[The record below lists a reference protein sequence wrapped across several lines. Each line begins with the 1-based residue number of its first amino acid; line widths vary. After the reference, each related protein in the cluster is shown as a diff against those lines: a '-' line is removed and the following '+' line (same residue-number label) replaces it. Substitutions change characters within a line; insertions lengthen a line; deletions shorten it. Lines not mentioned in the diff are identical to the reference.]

1 VGIESFDVYS
11 GSPGRSIGDM
21 QIDQD
26 GHRVWFGRGL
36 DLSQIGGAPAPGSI
50 TLAMLSQEVLDAM
63 TDLIHVRKT
72 ITFDGTEG
80 NGQIGKVIVFAHTG
94 EVELHSLHGK
104 CTVSLGS
111 AVAGTLA
118 LGTTSQADYF
128 ASAGD
133 IYDITEGKLLSAG
146 PGLTGLGGTEV
157 VKDLIGT
164 AENGYKN
171 LHLAADICLDV
182 AADDITVGEL
192 VFDLF
197 YKAVSDD
204 GAMAGDS

>member
-1 VGIESFDVYS
+1 
-11 GSPGRSIGDM
+11 M

-36 DLSQIGGAPAPGSI
+36 DLSQIGGAPAPASI

-63 TDLIHVRKT
+63 TDLVHVRKT
-72 ITFDGTEG
+72 VTFDATEG
-80 NGQIGKVIVFAHTG
+80 NGAIGKVILFAHTG

-118 LGTTSQADYF
+118 LGTTLFSELF

-133 IYDITEGKLLSAG
+133 IYDITEGKLLSG
-146 PGLTGLGGTEV
+146 PILTGLGGTDL
-157 VKDLIGT
+157 VKDLIPTDADGF
-164 AENGYKN
+164 KN
-171 LHLAADICLDV
+171 PHCAADICLDV
-182 AADDITVGEL
+182 AGDDVTIGEL

-197 YKAVSDD
+197 YRAVSED
-204 GAMAGDS
+204 GAMVGDP